1 MCMDKQ
7 QHYAETLRHRDKIR
21 HALYFNTHVVSTLF
35 SVLIQLKTVVSIEV
49 LFVVSGCEE
58 HAWGGRG
65 ASIKKA
71 PWREKPVGS
80 VQESILTS
88 LGVSLAGTV
97 RPCSSRIT
105 GRNAN
110 LSLTRILMVFQTL
123 SLQTKRRHQSQT
135 TKPVFWLV
143 KQAKASL
150 VMHWDAAGCPSSF
163 LQFVSVC
170 FLRCHAL
177 WGLLNPFTL
186 SPLLLCVTYSA
197 SLRQDSPK
205 TCERLAV
212 VVCLVVLIIAQL
224 HWV

>member
-21 HALYFNTHVVSTLF
+21 HTIHFNTHVVSTLF

-58 HAWGGRG
+58 HAWGGRS

-97 RPCSSRIT
+97 RPCGSRIT
-105 GRNAN
+105 GRNAD

-123 SLQTKRRHQSQT
+123 SLQTKLRHRSQT
-135 TKPVFWLV
+135 IKPVFRLV

-150 VMHWDAAGCPSSF
+150 A
-163 LQFVSVC
+163 
-170 FLRCHAL
+170 
-177 WGLLNPFTL
+177 
-186 SPLLLCVTYSA
+186 
-197 SLRQDSPK
+197 LRQDSPK
-205 TCERLAV
+205 RCERVAV
-212 VVCLVVLIIAQL
+212 LVCLVVLIIAQL
-224 HWV
+224 HWVLVIVLQWN